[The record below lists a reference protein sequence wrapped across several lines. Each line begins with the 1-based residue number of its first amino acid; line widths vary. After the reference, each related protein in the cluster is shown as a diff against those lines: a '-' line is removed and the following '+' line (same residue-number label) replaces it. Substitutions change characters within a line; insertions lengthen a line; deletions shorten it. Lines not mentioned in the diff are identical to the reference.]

1 MPKLPTVHTHCVIMG
16 RLLGALTSK
25 MGTDTINTE
34 DLSAIRAIYLALLLC
49 EVSHIK
55 LSTDIKQ
62 IRFK

>member
-1 MPKLPTVHTHCVIMG
+1 
-16 RLLGALTSK
+16 

-55 LSTDIKQ
+55 LSTDNYKAD
-62 IRFK
+62 